1 MSSHPVEYFNPGIL
15 TTPIYP
21 GIKVANMTN
30 MAMIPMQKIFT
41 AFQGQRRLVSGPAG
55 EVALVVKRM
64 APRPDEPIII
74 FEDATGRPI
83 DFDLRGG
90 DREVLARLAKLVPPP
105 VEEIAPPSEPRGRG
119 RPKLGVVAREV
130 TLLPRHWEWLG
141 AQAGGAS
148 VALRKL
154 VEEARRASG
163 DKDRERQA
171 RDAAY
176 HFMSTMAGNL
186 PQFEEASRALFAD
199 DRRRFTGLIADWPA
213 DIRDHIVKLAYSD
226 RA

>member
-1 MSSHPVEYFNPGIL
+1 
-15 TTPIYP
+15 
-21 GIKVANMTN
+21 
-30 MAMIPMQKIFT
+30 MISMQKTFT
-41 AFQGQRRLVSGPAG
+41 AFQGQRRVVSGPAG

-74 FEDATGRPI
+74 FEDGTGRSI

-90 DREVLARLAKLVPPP
+90 DREVLARLAKLIPPP
-105 VEEIAPPSEPRGRG
+105 VEETAAPTEPRGRG

-130 TLLPRHWEWLG
+130 TLLPRHWEWLS
-141 AQAGGAS
+141 AQPGGAS

-154 VEEARRASG
+154 VDEARRASG

-213 DIRDHIVKLAYSD
+213 DIRDHIVKLATSD